1 MKCFLYIIN
10 NQNCKFYIGITQL
23 LPEVR
28 LIRHNRGDVK
38 STTSGIP
45 WELIYYEP
53 YNSYKAA
60 RIREKQIKSWHSGN
74 AFRKLIAT
82 AAGSSNGRTR
92 DFGSRYLGSNP
103 SPAAVVMSNK
113 FGGVK

>member
-10 NQNCKFYIGITQL
+10 NQNGKFYIGITQL
-23 LPEVR
+23 SPEIR
-28 LIRHNRGDVK
+28 LIRHIRGEVN
-38 STTSGIP
+38 STASGIP
-45 WELIYYEP
+45 WILKYFES

-60 RIREKQIKSWHSGN
+60 RIREKQIKSWHHGN

-92 DFGSRYLGSNP
+92 D
-103 SPAAVVMSNK
+103 
-113 FGGVK
+113 GVYPV